1 MNDTSTGKR
10 LGDFIRAHRERQA
23 PPPSAASRR
32 RTPGLRREELA
43 DAAGISATWLTWL
56 EQGREVTA
64 STSALVRLSEALRL
78 TPAERASL
86 FDLAGKRDPDET
98 VPDETELPA
107 ELLALPSEFSGPAYL
122 LDHLWTARAWN
133 DAAADLFAG
142 WLDGE
147 STERNLLAFVFLAP
161 GARTLIGN
169 WQDRA
174 SRLAAEFRADFN
186 RHPDDVAMGALV
198 TELQARSP
206 DFARLW
212 KAQTVLGREGGERD
226 FNHPGRGALSFD
238 QTTLLV
244 AARPDVKLVCLT
256 ARRASYP
263 GDSPCP

>member
-1 MNDTSTGKR
+1 MSEISTSKR

-23 PPPSAASRR
+23 PPPNAASRR

-43 DAAGISATWLTWL
+43 EVAGISATWLTWL
-56 EQGREVTA
+56 EQGRDVTA
-64 STSALVRLSEALRL
+64 SVPALVRLSNALRL

-107 ELLALPSEFSGPAYL
+107 ELLALPGQFSGPAYL

-133 DAAADLFAG
+133 DAAADLFVG
-142 WLDGE
+142 WLDGQA
-147 STERNLLAFVFLAP
+147 SERNLLAFVFLSP
-161 GARTLIGN
+161 RARALIGN

-174 SRLAAEFRADFN
+174 GRLAAEFRADFN
-186 RHPDDVAMGALV
+186 RHPDDAAMGDLV
-198 TELQARSP
+198 AELRAKSP

-212 KAQTVLGREGGERD
+212 KAQTVLGREGGERH
-226 FNHPGRGALSFD
+226 FHHPDRGNLSFH

-256 ARRASYP
+256 AR
-263 GDSPCP
+263 

>member
-1 MNDTSTGKR
+1 MNDASTNKR

-23 PPPSAASRR
+23 PPSNAANRR

-56 EQGREVTA
+56 EQGREVKA
-64 STSALVRLSEALRL
+64 SVPALARLSDALRL

-107 ELLALPSEFSGPAYL
+107 DLLALPAQFTGPAYL
-122 LDHLWTARAWN
+122 LDHLWTARSWN
-133 DAAADLFAG
+133 DAAADLFNG
-142 WLDGE
+142 WLDGD
-147 STERNLLAFVFLAP
+147 TGERNLLAFVFLSP
-161 GARTLIGN
+161 TARTLIGN

-186 RHPDDVAMGALV
+186 RHPDDAAMGNLVSALK
-198 TELQARSP
+198 EKSP

-212 KAQTVLGREGGERD
+212 KAQSVLGREGGERH
-226 FNHPGRGALSFD
+226 FSHPARGELAYH

-256 ARRASYP
+256 AR
-263 GDSPCP
+263 

>member
-1 MNDTSTGKR
+1 MNETSTNKR

-23 PPPSAASRR
+23 PPPNAASRR

-64 STSALVRLSEALRL
+64 SVPALVRLSSALRL
-78 TPAERASL
+78 TAAERASL

-98 VPDETELPA
+98 VPDETELPE
-107 ELLALPSEFSGPAYL
+107 ELLALPGAFSGPAYL

-133 DAAADLFAG
+133 DAAANLFTG
-142 WLDGE
+142 WLNGQ
-147 STERNLLAFVFLAP
+147 TNKRNLLTFVFLSSTAQ
-161 GARTLIGN
+161 TLIGN

-186 RHPDDVAMGALV
+186 RHPDDAAMGDLV
-198 TELQARSP
+198 ADLQARSP

-212 KAQTVLGREGGERD
+212 KAQTVLGREGGERH
-226 FNHPGRGALSFD
+226 FHHSTRGELSFH

-256 ARRASYP
+256 AR
-263 GDSPCP
+263 